1 MVITNYRTP
10 NNLTKGKSK
19 LISIKTDRIKL
30 SVCVVY
36 KESGNPMIVSVN
48 TGDLDYSDMHIT
60 GSLSMTSLLLSSLLI
75 SANICHYVKEKISV
89 IFCFN
94 ESQLVS
100 HGTS

>member
-1 MVITNYRTP
+1 MVITKLP
-10 NNLTKGKSK
+10 NSEQSYKGKSK

-60 GSLSMTSLLLSSLLI
+60 GSITRRAKHDVTFAIQFTNQCKYMSLCQRKNKCYLL
-75 SANICHYVKEKISV
+75 
-89 IFCFN
+89 F
-94 ESQLVS
+94 
-100 HGTS
+100 